1 MVPRIMLTRWL
12 LLCLQAAVAEEGQ
25 RRLLRKKK
33 LCSSI
38 GSFDAD
44 ALLTALFRGGGSLL
58 FSSLVPFT
66 VKGLLGLH
74 PGTTMIWVWDALG
87 TVRKSGRLDEVMDN
101 LMAGMREEMD
111 KMATLSSW
119 GGG

>member
-1 MVPRIMLTRWL
+1 
-12 LLCLQAAVAEEGQ
+12 
-25 RRLLRKKK
+25 
-33 LCSSI
+33 
-38 GSFDAD
+38 
-44 ALLTALFRGGGSLL
+44 LL

-66 VKGLLGLH
+66 VKGLLGLP

-87 TVRKSGRLDEVMDN
+87 AVREPGRLDDGMDN

-111 KMATLSSW
+111 KMATSSSW